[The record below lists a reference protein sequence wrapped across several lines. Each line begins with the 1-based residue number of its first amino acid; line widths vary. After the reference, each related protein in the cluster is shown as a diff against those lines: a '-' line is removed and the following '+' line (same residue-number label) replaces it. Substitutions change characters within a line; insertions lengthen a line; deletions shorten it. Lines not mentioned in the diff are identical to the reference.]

1 MQYNILY
8 YRYEICIERHRL
20 PEETF
25 FGKQAGMENKVQL
38 FIQLNPGVRE
48 LKSFLADVRTEVAAD
63 GVSKTRFIGPIVIS
77 LKTELAGSQEDRYAG
92 ALDQGGGD

>member
-1 MQYNILY
+1 MQYNIL
-8 YRYEICIERHRL
+8 
-20 PEETF
+20 
-25 FGKQAGMENKVQL
+25 
-38 FIQLNPGVRE
+38 RE
-48 LKSFLADVRTEVAAD
+48 LKSFLADVQTEVAAD